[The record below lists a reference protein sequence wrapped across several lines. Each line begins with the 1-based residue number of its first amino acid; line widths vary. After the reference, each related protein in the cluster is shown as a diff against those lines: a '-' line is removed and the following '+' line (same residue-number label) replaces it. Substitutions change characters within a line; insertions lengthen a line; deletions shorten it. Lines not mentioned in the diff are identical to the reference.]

1 VYPLMYLSGY
11 VEHFRSIGG
20 DRKAVICARIAFFCA
35 VKGLSLLGSEETK
48 DSLEQLYE
56 SLGYS

>member
-20 DRKAVICARIAFFCA
+20 DRKASVICARIAFFTQ
-35 VKGLSLLGSEETK
+35 LK
-48 DSLEQLYE
+48 DFHFWGPKKQRKV
-56 SLGYS
+56 